1 MADKRNILVSVI
13 TQVVVSMALLAVAVG
28 IFLVLVKTKPR
39 PQGSDEPPAMRRVE
53 VMHVIEVPVRRQ
65 WTGFGTA
72 AAMDSADVPVQVSAI
87 VVEVPRHIV
96 AGAEIKEG
104 DVLAEFDKSDFV
116 QQVNILSQRIAEID
130 AQLDQLRVEEASLVQ
145 RAALAGKETELAER
159 ELKRVIDA
167 FERKSANQ
175 REIDRAEEALKVKQ
189 RLETIVKEERDKIPP
204 RRAQLAA
211 KRLGLD
217 AQLALANKD
226 VERCTVRSPL
236 GGVIQAVDVEVGER
250 LALGERVARV
260 VSLQRIEVALRLPGG
275 ARAAIAVGDEVIL
288 TSRSAT
294 TQSWPGQVARIGPQ
308 DDEFTRTMAVYV
320 EVEQDPHGSAA
331 GGLPPGLFVQGTVVS
346 SEVELRSV
354 VPRRSLLGDRLLLI
368 RDNVVRSYP
377 VQVVFHVQGEFPQI
391 GVAAEQWAVLAEPLP
406 AGALVV
412 VNAARSL
419 PEGLEVEAIP
429 LNGPPR
435 RAGARFRDPDV
446 MGLGTPD
453 ALSAPGVGR

>member
-28 IFLVLVKTKPR
+28 IYVVLLKTKPR
-39 PQGSDEPPAMRRVE
+39 PQGSVEPPAMRRVE

-96 AGAEIKEG
+96 AGAEIKDG
-104 DVLAEFDKSDFV
+104 DVLAEFDKTDFV
-116 QQVNILSQRIAEID
+116 QQVNILSQRIAEIA
-130 AQLDQLRVEEASLVQ
+130 AQLDQLRVEEASLIQ

-159 ELKRVIDA
+159 ELERVLDA
-167 FERKSANQ
+167 FERNGANQ
-175 REIDRAEEALKVKQ
+175 REIDRAEVALKVRQ
-189 RLETIVKEERDKIPP
+189 RLETFVKEERDKIAP

-217 AQLALANKD
+217 AELALANKD

-275 ARAAIAVGDEVIL
+275 TRAAIAVGDEVIL
-288 TSRSAT
+288 TSRNAT

-308 DDEFTRTMAVYV
+308 DDETTRTMAVYV
-320 EVEQDPHGSAA
+320 EVEQDPHDR
-331 GGLPPGLFVQGTVVS
+331 GLLAPGLFVQGTVVS

-368 RDNVVRSYP
+368 EDNVVRSYP
-377 VQVVFHVQGEFPQI
+377 VQVVFHVQGDFPQI

-429 LNGPPR
+429 LNGPPQR
-435 RAGARFRDPDV
+435 ARAGDPTG
-446 MGLGTPD
+446 MELGTPD
-453 ALSAPGVGR
+453 ARSGPGVGR

>member
-28 IFLVLVKTKPR
+28 IYVVLLKTKPR

-96 AGAEIKEG
+96 AGAEIKDG
-104 DVLAEFDKSDFV
+104 DVLAEFDKTDFV
-116 QQVNILSQRIAEID
+116 QQVNILSQRIAEIA
-130 AQLDQLRVEEASLVQ
+130 AQLDQLRVEEASLIQ

-159 ELKRVIDA
+159 ELERVLDA
-167 FERKSANQ
+167 FERNGANQ
-175 REIDRAEEALKVKQ
+175 REIDRAEVALKVRQ
-189 RLETIVKEERDKIPP
+189 RLETFVKEERDKIAP

-217 AQLALANKD
+217 AELALANKD

-275 ARAAIAVGDEVIL
+275 ARAAITVGDEVIL

-308 DDEFTRTMAVYV
+308 DDETTRTMAVYV
-320 EVEQDPHGSAA
+320 EVEQDPHDR
-331 GGLPPGLFVQGTVVS
+331 GLLAPGLFVQGTVVS
-346 SEVELRSV
+346 SEVELRSG
-354 VPRRSLLGDRLLLI
+354 VPR
-368 RDNVVRSYP
+368 
-377 VQVVFHVQGEFPQI
+377 
-391 GVAAEQWAVLAEPLP
+391 
-406 AGALVV
+406 
-412 VNAARSL
+412 
-419 PEGLEVEAIP
+419 
-429 LNGPPR
+429 
-435 RAGARFRDPDV
+435 
-446 MGLGTPD
+446 
-453 ALSAPGVGR
+453 

>member
-13 TQVVVSMALLAVAVG
+13 TQVVVCMALLAVAVG
-28 IFLVLVKTKPR
+28 IFVVLKKTKPR

-65 WTGFGTA
+65 WAGFGTA

-96 AGAEIKEG
+96 AGAEIKDG
-104 DVLAEFDKSDFV
+104 DVLAEFDKTDFV

-159 ELKRVIDA
+159 ELERVSDA

-175 REIDRAEEALKVKQ
+175 REIDRAEAALKVKQ
-189 RLETIVKEERDKIPP
+189 RLETIAKEERDKIAP

-211 KRLGLD
+211 KRLGLE

-308 DDEFTRTMAVYV
+308 DDEITRTMAVYV
-320 EVEQDPHGSAA
+320 EVEQDSHGR
-331 GGLPPGLFVQGTVVS
+331 GLLAPGLFVQGTVVS

-368 RDNVVRSYP
+368 EDNVVRSYP

-391 GVAAEQWAVLAEPLP
+391 GVVAEQWAVLAEPLP

-435 RAGARFRDPDV
+435 RARARSRDPDG
-446 MGLGTPD
+446 MRSGTPD
-453 ALSAPGVGR
+453 ARSGPEVGR